1 MNITVRQMTASDR
14 TAWVEM
20 RSALWPE
27 DAPEAHVDAANELLN
42 SGENWGLIAETLD
55 REIAGFAEIAV
66 RKYANGCDTKPVGF
80 LEGIWV
86 KPKFRRQG
94 IGAQLIKKAEALLV
108 ECGFHE
114 LGSDTPI
121 NNRDSQAA
129 HLAWGFSE
137 TERVVYFRK
146 VLAPTRD

>member
-1 MNITVRQMTASDR
+1 MCCN
-14 TAWVEM
+14 
-20 RSALWPE
+20 
-27 DAPEAHVDAANELLN
+27 
-42 SGENWGLIAETLD
+42 
-55 REIAGFAEIAV
+55 
-66 RKYANGCDTKPVGF
+66 TKPVGF

-108 ECGFHE
+108 ECGFRE

-121 NNRDSQAA
+121 NNRDSQEA

-146 VLAPTRD
+146 ALAPTRDQAENSIPA

>member
-1 MNITVRQMTASDR
+1 MKITIRQMTAADR
-14 TAWVEM
+14 AAWVEM
-20 RSALWPE
+20 RAALWPE
-27 DAPEAHVDAANELLN
+27 DAPEAHVDAVNEQLN
-42 SGENWGLIAETLD
+42 SGENWGLMAETLD

-66 RKYANGCDTKPVGF
+66 RKYVNGCETRPVGF

-94 IGAQLIKKAEALLV
+94 IGAQLIKQAEALLV
-108 ECGFHE
+108 ARGLRE

-146 VLAPTRD
+146 VLR